1 MFRRHLTPT
10 TGTLHSSRQASQSC
24 SGRDCSF
31 TSPTTLLSSDSPPSN
46 HSPSPPSSTPIDS
59 NLSSSSTR
67 HLHSVAFLESLSPSP
82 SSMHLAASS
91 LMSSGDVAAIIRA
104 RNNPSQRQ
112 TKPRKRESSTC
123 STSYSTKSGS
133 KRGWRQIL
141 KQTTR

>member
-59 NLSSSSTR
+59 NLSS
-67 HLHSVAFLESLSPSP
+67 VAFLESLSPSP

-104 RNNPSQRQ
+104 RNNPSHRQ

-123 STSYSTKSGS
+123 STSYSTKSGN